1 MTRSSSSIFLASALA
16 VSAGCSMGASPA
28 GGHDVTCKSTS
39 NCPAGQTCDPT
50 YHLCVVADGGAAG
63 MDGGSAVADAGTC
76 AIGGELFAAFAYNP
90 NDPCQTCQPAVSTT
104 AFTNLPAGV
113 PLDGGCQAG
122 EVCENG
128 QCTRGCFF
136 PPAVFVAEGGLEAA
150 NPCHLCA
157 PDRSTTAWTDLTG
170 APADGGCG
178 AGEVCNA
185 GTCAAGCVIAGAFVP
200 PDAASP
206 ANACA
211 ACIPETS
218 TAGYSPVSGTACDG
232 GAVCNL
238 GACQA
243 GCFIDG
249 GFVSPNTLAADPCE
263 GACFPSTNL
272 FGWSFASDYG
282 PCDGGICQ
290 HGVCTPGCFIGNVPY
305 PEGTAEPGDSCQ
317 TCRPAS
323 STSNWTELNGGVCNS
338 SGGNYCQ
345 GGQCVLGCVIDG
357 GFVPNNTQ
365 AGGAC
370 LTCNPTFLATDW
382 SPLAGQAPCDG
393 GFCAEPADCVPECS
407 TDAGYVMADVLN
419 AADPN
424 QCCVPS
430 TNKYGWTD
438 GFTVHSGPA
447 TGLQP
452 SGIAAGKL
460 YGTGNDDLAV
470 ANTHDDTISVF
481 KNQGDGTF
489 GAAKTL
495 SLASGSGPVA
505 VTIGDLGNGNPDIA
519 VASSLTS
526 TVTVF
531 LNDGQGNFS
540 DGGTYSVGVNPKDIA
555 VADFQHQGSAD
566 LAVAYSVSGKIGVLL
581 NKADGSATFQAQS
594 TYSAGASPFA
604 LAVGDFNGDTHP
616 DIAVANVTGAV
627 VLVNTA
633 SPSPPVWGN
642 AFSTWATVSVAS
654 PQSIAAVDIDRDG
667 KIDLVVTDASGNV
680 DVFRNTSTGTN
691 LAAAVTT
698 SLGGTVLPSKVVA
711 GDFNGDSKP
720 DIAVVDNN
728 SSTVYVLINES
739 TPGSV
744 SFAAP
749 ATYHVGQSPVSLATG
764 LFNSDTLPDLAVVNS
779 VGSPPFLS
787 ILLGNCP

>member
-263 GACFPSTNL
+263 GACFPSENL

-317 TCRPAS
+317 TCRPAV
-323 STSNWTELNGGVCNS
+323 STSNWTGLDGGTCDVG
-338 SGGNYCQ
+338 GGNYCQ

-357 GFVPNNTQ
+357 AFVPNNTR

-370 LTCNPTFLATDW
+370 LYCDAAFLATDW
-382 SPLAGQAPCDG
+382 SPLGGQAPCDG
-393 GFCAEPADCVPECS
+393 GFCDGQAGCVQECS

-447 TGLQP
+447 TGHLP
-452 SGIAAGKL
+452 VSIEAGKIF
-460 YGTGNDDLAV
+460 GSGNVDLVVSNSGDA
-470 ANTHDDTISVF
+470 TIDVF
-481 KNQGDGTF
+481 AGHGDGTF
-489 GAAKTL
+489 GTAQ
-495 SLASGSGPVA
+495 SVSVGNGPIAVA
-505 VTIGDLGNGNPDIA
+505 VADLGNG
-519 VASSLTS
+519 
-526 TVTVF
+526 
-531 LNDGQGNFS
+531 
-540 DGGTYSVGVNPKDIA
+540 
-555 VADFQHQGSAD
+555 
-566 LAVAYSVSGKIGVLL
+566 
-581 NKADGSATFQAQS
+581 
-594 TYSAGASPFA
+594 
-604 LAVGDFNGDTHP
+604 HP
-616 DIAVANVTGAV
+616 DIAVANQGDSTVMVLMNNGSGTFAAPVQYAV
-627 VLVNTA
+627 GT
-633 SPSPPVWGN
+633 SPL
-642 AFSTWATVSVAS
+642 
-654 PQSIAAVDIDRDG
+654 
-667 KIDLVVTDASGNV
+667 DLVVGDFQHSGSADIAVADSAWGDVGILLNAGSGTYQAQRTYTAGTSPLALAVADFNGDGLPDLAVANGGGTAMVLLNGSSGTTFMPWGAAVAVNGPKSVAAADIDGDGKPDLVVSDAAGNVHVFLNSGSGLAATATTVSASG
-680 DVFRNTSTGTN
+680 
-691 LAAAVTT
+691 
-698 SLGGTVLPSKVVA
+698 LPSKVIA
-711 GDFNGDSKP
+711 ADFNGDGKP
-720 DIAVVDNN
+720 DLAITNN
-728 SSTVYVLINES
+728 FASNIFVLINES
-739 TPGSV
+739 TPGTV
-744 SFAAP
+744 KFATAASYP
-749 ATYHVGQSPVSLATG
+749 VGTSPVSLVAAD
-764 LFNSDTLPDLAVVNS
+764 FNGDSLPDLGVVNN
-779 VGSPPFLS
+779 GARTLS